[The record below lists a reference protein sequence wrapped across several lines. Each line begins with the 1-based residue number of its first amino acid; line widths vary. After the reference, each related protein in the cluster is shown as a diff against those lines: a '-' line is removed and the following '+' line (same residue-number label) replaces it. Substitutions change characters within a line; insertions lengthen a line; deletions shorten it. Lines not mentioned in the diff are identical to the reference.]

1 MSNTDFIAFAT
12 APDALVLPQGIYG
25 SETWIFNGFAPG
37 IADPASCNTVWRQST
52 FVASGIT
59 QWMAN
64 TLNRH
69 INDDGNLSNFISL
82 FSSCITGSTSGGVT
96 SFNGRKGAVVLTST
110 DVTNALGYTPVR
122 SFNGRNGVVTLTS
135 SDVNTALGYIPVNK
149 GNDTM
154 GGFLSGLTPT
164 SAANFATKSY
174 VDSVVATGTIG
185 GSGGGPTGITGNLTE
200 YTFPLGDGGY
210 LKIGNYFPAN
220 GIVNGIQ
227 SILMTFV
234 TPFPTTC
241 VEVDATLVAT
251 VGSLD
256 NAWNCSIFSD
266 SKSGLS
272 TSMNATQFVLGIS
285 SPATYSYA
293 DPTGAAPSGFIWKA
307 IGY

>member
-1 MSNTDFIAFAT
+1 VSNTDFVAFAT
-12 APDALVLPQGIYG
+12 ASNALVLGQTVYG
-25 SETWIFNGFAPG
+25 SETWIYNGFSVG

-52 FVASGIT
+52 FVACGIT

-69 INDDGNLSNFISL
+69 IYDDGNLTNFVNL
-82 FSSCITGSTSGGVT
+82 FGSCIKSSTTSGVT
-96 SFNGRKGAVVLTST
+96 SFNGRKGAVVLTSA
-110 DVTNALGYTPVR
+110 DVTNALGYTPVI
-122 SFNGRNGVVTLTS
+122 SFNGRGGVVTLTAT
-135 SDVNTALGYIPVNK
+135 DVNNALGYIPVNK

-164 SAANFATKSY
+164 AAANFATKSY

-185 GSGGGPTGITGNLTE
+185 GSGGNTGITGNITE

-210 LKIGNYFPAN
+210 LKIGNYFPAS

-241 VEVDATLVAT
+241 VKVDATLVGA

-256 NAWNCSIFSD
+256 DAWSCSIFTD
-266 SKSGLS
+266 SQSGL
-272 TSMNATQFVLGIS
+272 TTAMTATQFVLGIA
-285 SPATYSYA
+285 SPATYSYS
-293 DPTGAAPSGFIWKA
+293 DPYGSIPSGFIWTA

>member
-1 MSNTDFIAFAT
+1 MSNTDFLAFAT
-12 APDALVLPQGIYG
+12 GSNALVLPQSVYG
-25 SETWIFNGFAPG
+25 SETWVTNGFSVG
-37 IADPASCNTVWRQST
+37 LADPASCNTVWRQAT
-52 FVASGIT
+52 FVASGVT

-69 INDDGNLSNFISL
+69 INDDGNITNFVTL
-82 FSSCITGSTSGGVT
+82 FTSCIRNSTSSGVT
-96 SFNGRKGAVVLTST
+96 SFNTRKGAVILTST

-149 GNDTM
+149 GGDTM
-154 GGFLSGLTPT
+154 GGFLSGPTPQV
-164 SAANFATKSY
+164 AANFATKAY

-185 GSGGGPTGITGNLTE
+185 GIGGNTGITGNLTE
-200 YTFPLGDGGY
+200 YTFPLGDGGF
-210 LKIGNYFPAN
+210 LKIGNYFPNN

-241 VEVDATLVAT
+241 VSVDATLVAT

-256 NAWNCSIFSD
+256 NSWACSVFTD
-266 SKSGLS
+266 SQSGLS
-272 TSMNATQFVLGIS
+272 SSMNATQFVLGIA
-285 SPATYSYA
+285 SPLTYNYVDPSGAT
-293 DPTGAAPSGFIWKA
+293 PSGFIWTA